1 MKPLKLTMTAFGP
14 YKNTETVDFREL
26 DKTNLFVISGNTGA
40 GKTTIFDGIAFA
52 LYGSASGSDR
62 EDIKALRSDFADDNT
77 HTAVELEFS
86 LNGRVYRILRQ
97 LGHVKKG
104 NKSKTGERYEFFEK
118 IDDKEIPCV
127 DRQIV
132 SEINKKVEAIIGL
145 TQDQFKQIVMLPQGE
160 FRKLLTSDTEN
171 KEAILRRLFK
181 TEHYKHLS
189 ELLKNK
195 KNTVE
200 QQYNQVRQ
208 TLDHYITTIYSV
220 LPERED
226 SLLTNVLSAE
236 HYHTQQIV
244 AGLEVEADYYL
255 RQIEI
260 DEKAYD
266 AAYRKHDEKQNAFH
280 EAHALNE
287 RFDELDVKEKRLK
300 QQKEQ
305 VPVFAAKEKQLE
317 AAGRA
322 STIEI
327 YEKQVSDWQKEA
339 AEKKRVLENAEA
351 AKKHADT
358 KLEQATSYY
367 KEAENK
373 KDVREETGKK
383 LDRLTD
389 YLPIVKDID
398 MQKGELDQLVREG
411 KLTRADLE
419 KIRKEIKTKK
429 EAAEKCQIQIK
440 QLEEA
445 VNQYHDKKQQLLEMR
460 ERAKLLQGYIDL
472 SKQKD
477 ELEKAVTLKKE
488 HFSKA
493 KEQYQR
499 QEEAWIA
506 NQAIVLANHLH
517 DGEACPVCGSIEH
530 PNKATMEKD
539 AFTKEQLETLKKDLD
554 IKDDSYRN
562 TLADLKAKLSQLQEK
577 ETEIKKCTIP
587 LESVSSIF
595 EQLVEEGKKLASDVT
610 ELDKKRKKLEEQKE
624 IQENIAI
631 EIKQLEP
638 KRDQFEKVYQ
648 DLVTSY
654 ESKKA
659 VYEERLR
666 NIPDEVK
673 VLTELEKQLKE
684 TREMK
689 VKLEKEWEQA
699 QSGLQKAKEEQTS
712 VTANRTHAKTQLNET
727 NKKRQLAE
735 NQFHEAMLNAGF
747 ESIEVYREAKMS
759 PPDQQI
765 LKNEID
771 QFKQSLSTLTEQ
783 VADLKEVLKEKS
795 RIDLT
800 ALKQQL
806 DELKQ
811 AYELALSTWN
821 RSKDSYQGAIDL
833 KVHIMEAES
842 HVKEHEKRLAAV
854 SELYDVLRG
863 QNDRKI
869 SFERYLQIEYLE
881 QIIDAANMRLRE
893 LSNGQ
898 YYLTRSDRQESHGKQ
913 SGLALDV
920 YDAYTGQ
927 TRDVKTLSGGE
938 KFNASLALAL
948 GMSDV
953 IQSFQGNISIDTM
966 FIDEGFGSL
975 DEESL
980 TKAIDTLVALQQSGR
995 MIGVISHV
1003 QELKSMFP
1011 AMLEVKKMKEGYSRT
1026 RFVMQ

>member
-1 MKPLKLTMTAFGP
+1 MTAFGP
-14 YKNTETVDFREL
+14 YKNTETIDFREL
-26 DKTNLFVISGNTGA
+26 NKTNLFVISGNTGA

-62 EDIKALRSDFADDNT
+62 EDTKALRSDFADDNT

-86 LNGRVYRILRQ
+86 LSGRIYRILRQ
-97 LGHVKKG
+97 IGHVKKG

-118 IDDKEIPCV
+118 VEGREVPCV

-132 SEINKKVEAIIGL
+132 SEINKKVESFIGL

-200 QQYNQVRQ
+200 QQYNQVKQ

-220 LPERED
+220 LPKRED
-226 SLLTNVLSAE
+226 SLLANVLAAD

-244 AGLEVEADYYL
+244 VGLEAEADFY
-255 RQIEI
+255 REQIEI
-260 DEKAYD
+260 DEKAYE
-266 AAYRKHDEKQNAFH
+266 AAYRKHDEEQTAFH
-280 EAHALNE
+280 EARALNE
-287 RFDELDVKEKRLK
+287 RFEDLDVKGKRLK
-300 QQKEQ
+300 QLKEQ
-305 VPVFAAKEKQLE
+305 APLFTAKEKRLE

-327 YEKQVSDWQKEA
+327 YEKQVLDWQKEE
-339 AEKKRVLENAEA
+339 AEKIRALENAEA
-351 AKKHADT
+351 SQKLADA

-367 KEAENK
+367 KQEENK
-373 KDVREETGKK
+373 KDIREEMGKK
-383 LDRLTD
+383 LDRLTE
-389 YLPIVKDID
+389 YLPVVKDID
-398 MQKGELDQLVREG
+398 QQKSKLETLVREG
-411 KLTRADLE
+411 KSTRAELE
-419 KIRKEIKTKK
+419 KLKKELGNKN
-429 EAAEKCQIQIK
+429 EAAEKCQAQIK
-440 QLEEA
+440 QLDEA
-445 VNQYHDKKQQLLEMR
+445 VNQYHDKRQQLLEMR
-460 ERAKLLQGYIDL
+460 ERAKLLRVYIDL
-472 SKQKD
+472 SQQKNK
-477 ELEKAVTLKKE
+477 LEKAVSLKKE
-488 HFSKA
+488 HFFKA
-493 KEQYQR
+493 KELYR
-499 QEEAWIA
+499 CQEEAWLA

-530 PNKATMEKD
+530 PNKAMMEKD
-539 AFTKEQLETLKKDLD
+539 AITKEQLEALKKDLD
-554 IKDDSYRN
+554 VKDDLYRN
-562 TLADLKAKLSQLQEK
+562 AAAELKAKKAQIEEK
-577 ETEIKKCTIP
+577 ETDIKEHAIP
-587 LESVSSIF
+587 LEAVSSIF
-595 EQLVEEGKKLASDVT
+595 EQLVEKGKRLADEVAELEKKQTKL
-610 ELDKKRKKLEEQKE
+610 KEQKKM
-624 IQENIAI
+624 QENIAV

-638 KRDQFEKVYQ
+638 KREQLEKAYR

-659 VYEERLR
+659 VYQERLR

-673 VLTELEKQLKE
+673 VLEELEKQLNE
-684 TREMK
+684 TSELK
-689 VKLEKEWEQA
+689 LKLEKQWEDA
-699 QSGLQKAKEEQTS
+699 QSGLQKAKEEQAS
-712 VTANRTHAKTQLNET
+712 VTSNRTHSKTQLNET
-727 NKKRQLAE
+727 SEKRKAIE
-735 NQFHEAMLNAGF
+735 KQFNEAMLNAGF
-747 ESIEVYREAKMS
+747 GSVEVYREAKMS
-759 PPDQQI
+759 TQEQQA
-765 LKNEID
+765 LKNEIER
-771 QFKQSLSTLTEQ
+771 FNQSLSTLTEQ

-800 ALKQQL
+800 VLKQQL
-806 DELKQ
+806 DKLKQ
-811 AYELALSTWN
+811 AYELALNKWN
-821 RSKDSYQGAIDL
+821 RSKESYQEAVDL
-833 KVHIMEAES
+833 KVHIMES
-842 HVKEHEKRLAAV
+842 DSKVKEQEKRLATIAD
-854 SELYDVLRG
+854 LYDVLRG
-863 QNDRKI
+863 QNNRKI

-881 QIIDAANMRLRE
+881 QIIDAANLRLRE

-927 TRDVKTLSGGE
+927 SRDVKTLSGGE
-938 KFNASLALAL
+938 KFNASLSLAL

-980 TKAIDTLVALQQSGR
+980 SKAIDTLIALQQSGR